1 VKLDVVAV
9 PSKTTDFQVSSDIMG
24 NSTIQLVEQEEGV
37 VTLGDVGR
45 MVVRLGNDDV
55 EPAVLVSAF

>member
-1 VKLDVVAV
+1 
-9 PSKTTDFQVSSDIMG
+9 MG
-24 NSTIQLVEQEEGV
+24 NPTIQLVEQEEGV

-55 EPAVLVSAF
+55 ELAVLVSAF